1 MPSIVIVYSVLL
13 LLFALH
19 IFILLRKETIMTENT
34 NSIILASEVEAS
46 KEALK
51 NAPLA
56 VKSRVAEAGMFA
68 SVNEPDEFRRKA
80 LTYNA
85 TQEALPMRSLID
97 SGEVI
102 KPMGVIVRVD
112 QIEQE
117 QEDGSIVIENV
128 PCVIIIDD
136 NGVAYMSHS
145 AMILNSVAALITT
158 YGADVADWPEGIRLS
173 VIEVR
178 SNKGRLFHRLKIV
191 F

>member
-1 MPSIVIVYSVLL
+1 MN
-13 LLFALH
+13 
-19 IFILLRKETIMTENT
+19 ENT

-117 QEDGSIVIENV
+117 QKDGSIVIENV

-145 AMILNSVAALITT
+145 AMILNSIAALITT

>member
-1 MPSIVIVYSVLL
+1 MN
-13 LLFALH
+13 
-19 IFILLRKETIMTENT
+19 ENT

-56 VKSRVAEAGMFA
+56 VKSRVAEVGMFA

-102 KPMGVIVRVD
+102 
-112 QIEQE
+112 
-117 QEDGSIVIENV
+117 
-128 PCVIIIDD
+128 
-136 NGVAYMSHS
+136 
-145 AMILNSVAALITT
+145 
-158 YGADVADWPEGIRLS
+158 
-173 VIEVR
+173 
-178 SNKGRLFHRLKIV
+178 
-191 F
+191 